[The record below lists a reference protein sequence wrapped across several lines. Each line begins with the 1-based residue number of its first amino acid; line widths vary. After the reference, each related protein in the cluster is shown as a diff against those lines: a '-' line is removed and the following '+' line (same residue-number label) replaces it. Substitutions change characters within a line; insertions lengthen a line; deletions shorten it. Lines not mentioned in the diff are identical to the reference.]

1 MSHNINESVVYSG
14 SVSGYFNSPSLNS
27 EKDKLGKSLG
37 QIVEQ
42 SISEYEATRNKCEK
56 EVCFHIL
63 DKSTFSFHTNRKGS
77 IPSIIFEEISVSHQ
91 DYQNQTFTID
101 AIKNLTA
108 EDETLKDNYKK
119 FLSVLESI
127 INRIKNEFSF
137 QYKLKIILK
146 FRTSDI
152 QNSKFIIRCISI
164 AEIPGEEPFEFK
176 DENILENGMTNGF
189 QYLLSEVNNEIYKDL
204 NYED

>member
-1 MSHNINESVVYSG
+1 MSYNINESVVYSG

-42 SISEYEATRNKCEK
+42 NISEYEATKKKCEK
-56 EVCFHIL
+56 ELSFHIL

-119 FLSVLESI
+119 FLIVLESI
-127 INRIKNEFSF
+127 INRIKNEFSL

-146 FRTSDI
+146 FRTTDI
-152 QNSKFIIRCISI
+152 QNSKYIIKCIYKV
-164 AEIPGEEPFEFK
+164 EIPGERPLEFK
-176 DENILENGMTNGF
+176 DENILENGLTNGF
-189 QYLLSEVNNEIYKDL
+189 PYLLNEINNESYKDL
-204 NYED
+204 DYED